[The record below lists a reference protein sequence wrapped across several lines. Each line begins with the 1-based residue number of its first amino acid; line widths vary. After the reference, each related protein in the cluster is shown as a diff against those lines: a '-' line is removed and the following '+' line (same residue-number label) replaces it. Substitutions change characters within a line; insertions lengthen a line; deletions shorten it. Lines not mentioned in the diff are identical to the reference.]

1 MIKNGYSNKFIYS
14 SDGEIAAL
22 QKIHEWFA
30 EMDMKKMSITN
41 IDLNEEIS
49 VGNENFFYGFSFTPI
64 ILINGRQLPDMYDR
78 KDIFYFIDDL
88 IET

>member
-1 MIKNGYSNKFIYS
+1 
-14 SDGEIAAL
+14 
-22 QKIHEWFA
+22 
-30 EMDMKKMSITN
+30 MSITN